1 MNRRCAFTI
10 VAKNYIGLG
19 QILGKSISVY
29 DNDIDFYIIVVD
41 EFSSQEI
48 RVPSNVLLAKDCLG
62 ISPSKWVNMTFK
74 YDLTEFCTSV
84 KPFSFRYFFCAG
96 YESVIY
102 FDPDIFVYSSLNTIF
117 DELGNRSVML
127 VPHIADIHVNYDG
140 ELPEWA
146 IMSNGIYN
154 LGFCAMN
161 NTLSSKLLVDW
172 WCKRL
177 EDSCFSDRAKGF
189 FTDQKWMDWI
199 PGFLGDDCKIS
210 QNLGFNMA
218 PWNYFERKIEE
229 IDGEYYVAHR
239 IENKTTLDKLV
250 FIHFAGYD
258 YTAFKNGE
266 IKRKR
271 IEGLNDYPDL
281 YRVQSD
287 YRDAIV
293 AAKDTFDSF
302 INQKYSYNTFENG
315 DVINSFHRRIY
326 DGLIQDGEVI
336 DNPYN
341 CGKGSMYERLKKAHM
356 IKQNGNF
363 EKLNSR
369 NISNLQGKK
378 NMIAL
383 LFKLLFFFGGYK
395 RYTLFTKAIIEY
407 YRPQNHTFLLK

>member
-229 IDGEYYVAHR
+229 IDGE
-239 IENKTTLDKLV
+239 
-250 FIHFAGYD
+250 
-258 YTAFKNGE
+258 
-266 IKRKR
+266 
-271 IEGLNDYPDL
+271 
-281 YRVQSD
+281 
-287 YRDAIV
+287 
-293 AAKDTFDSF
+293 
-302 INQKYSYNTFENG
+302 
-315 DVINSFHRRIY
+315 
-326 DGLIQDGEVI
+326 
-336 DNPYN
+336 
-341 CGKGSMYERLKKAHM
+341 
-356 IKQNGNF
+356 
-363 EKLNSR
+363 
-369 NISNLQGKK
+369 
-378 NMIAL
+378 
-383 LFKLLFFFGGYK
+383 
-395 RYTLFTKAIIEY
+395 
-407 YRPQNHTFLLK
+407 